1 MLVIEILVQEII
13 NREGIFIRELRQRIL
28 LSLLVLVVNLF
39 KAEVKTVEG
48 TVASKE

>member
-1 MLVIEILVQEII
+1 MPVIKILVQEII
-13 NREGIFIRELRQRIL
+13 NREGSFIRELRQQIL

>member
-1 MLVIEILVQEII
+1 MPVIKILVQEII
-13 NREGIFIRELRQRIL
+13 NREGIFIRELRQQIL